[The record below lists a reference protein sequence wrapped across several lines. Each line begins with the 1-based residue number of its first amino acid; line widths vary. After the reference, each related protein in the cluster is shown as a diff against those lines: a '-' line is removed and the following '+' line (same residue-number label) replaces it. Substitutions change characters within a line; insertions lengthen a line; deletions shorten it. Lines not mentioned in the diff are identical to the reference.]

1 MSAVAEPGMSESTVA
16 ESRGI
21 RFFALAGLI
30 VAVHLAGLAVLL
42 STEYGPFAITL
53 SVLAWVFL
61 NCFLLVVLQRPG
73 ICAALA
79 LALIV
84 ILIALSHFKFGILQ
98 LTLTFLDFLIIDR
111 DTFSFLLSVFPRLQM
126 QLIAAGLVAVPL
138 LWLIW
143 RFDPFCVRRRLA
155 LTGVGASA
163 ALIAAMSVASPE
175 QAWEP
180 FQGVNHISSL
190 ARSGVVAVSRLA
202 STGWIEADPPANGPL
217 SLARDARAAGLP
229 ELPSGE
235 ACDAAAKRP
244 HIIMLLDES
253 SFDVTSAPGIKVPA
267 GYTDYF
273 KSSDGKQRT
282 MIAESTGGPTWYTE
296 FNVLTGLSARSF
308 GDLKFYVTRIA
319 AGRVTR
325 GLPQALQR
333 CGYKTVSLYPT
344 YGDFLSARAF
354 QKGTGVGEFIDM
366 AAMGVNEDMQPD
378 TFYYDQAL
386 KVFAREQ
393 PQRSPVFMFVYL
405 TANHFPWTDVYR
417 PDLTPVGWT
426 PPGNTAEVDE
436 YIRRQAM
443 TANDYREFTE
453 RLKRDYPDESFL
465 VLRFGDH
472 QPAISQKLLEPG
484 IDRARLAKRLMAA
497 DPRYYSTYYAI
508 DGINYSPAN
517 LSSALETLD
526 AAYIPLVL
534 QEAAGLPLDPSFT
547 EQKSIMLRCK
557 GTFYACRKG
566 AEARRF
572 NRLLID
578 AGMIKGL

>member
-1 MSAVAEPGMSESTVA
+1 MSAVAEPGTSESIRA
-16 ESRGI
+16 PSRGI

-30 VAVHLAGLAVLL
+30 VAVHLAALAVLL
-42 STEYGPFAITL
+42 TTEYGPFAITL
-53 SVLAWVFL
+53 SVLAWVFV
-61 NCFLLVVLQRPG
+61 NCFLLAVLQRPG
-73 ICAALA
+73 VCAALS
-79 LALIV
+79 LALIA
-84 ILIALSHFKFGILQ
+84 ILIVLSHFKFGILQ

-126 QLIAAGLVAVPL
+126 QLIVAGLVAAPL
-138 LWLIW
+138 LWALW
-143 RFDPFCVRRRLA
+143 RFDPFRVRRRLA
-155 LTGVGASA
+155 LTGVAATA
-163 ALIAAMSVASPE
+163 ALIAAMAVASPE

-180 FQGVNHISSL
+180 FQGVNHISNL

-202 STGWIEADPPANGPL
+202 STGWIEADPPVDRPL
-217 SLARDARAAGLP
+217 LTREARAAGLP
-229 ELPSGE
+229 ALPSGE
-235 ACDAAAKRP
+235 ACDATAKRP
-244 HIIMLLDES
+244 HIILLLDES

-273 KSSDGKQRT
+273 KSIDGKQRT

-308 GDLKFYVTRIA
+308 GDLKFYVTRIT

-344 YGDFLSARAF
+344 YGDFLGARAF
-354 QKGTGVGEFIDM
+354 QKGTGVDRFIDM
-366 AAMGVNEDMQPD
+366 AEMGVTEDMQPD
-378 TFYYDQAL
+378 KFYFDQAL
-386 KVFAREQ
+386 RVFAREQ
-393 PQRSPVFMFVYL
+393 PQQSPVFMFVYL
-405 TANHFPWTDVYR
+405 TANHFPWWNVYR
-417 PDLTPVGWT
+417 PDLTPAGWT

-443 TANDYREFTE
+443 TASDYREFTE

-484 IDRARLAKRLMAA
+484 IDQARLAKRLMAA
-497 DPRYYSTYYAI
+497 DPRYFSTYYAI
-508 DGINYSPAN
+508 DGINYSPSN

-534 QEAAGLPLDPSFT
+534 QEAAGLPLDPSFA

>member
-1 MSAVAEPGMSESTVA
+1 MSESGRA
-16 ESRGI
+16 GSRDA
-21 RFFALAGLI
+21 RFLALGVGVI
-30 VAVHLAGLAVLL
+30 VTVHLAALAVLL

-53 SVLAWVFL
+53 SLLAWVFV
-61 NCFLLVVLQRPG
+61 NCLLLCVLPRPAV
-73 ICAALA
+73 CAALA
-79 LALIV
+79 LAVMVL
-84 ILIALSHFKFGILQ
+84 LIALSRFKFEILQ
-98 LTLTFLDFLIIDR
+98 LSLTFLDFLIIDR

-126 QLIAAGLVAVPL
+126 QLLMAGLVAVPL

-143 RFDPFCVRRRLA
+143 RFDPFRVRRRFA
-155 LTGVGASA
+155 LMGSAAST
-163 ALIAAMSVASPE
+163 ALIAAMAVASPE
-175 QAWEP
+175 QPWEP
-180 FQGVNHISSL
+180 FQGVNHVSNL

-202 STGWIEADPPANGPL
+202 STGWIEADPPANSPL
-217 SLARDARAAGLP
+217 RLAGAHAAGLP
-229 ELPSGE
+229 MLPPGE

-253 SFDVTSAPGIKVPA
+253 SFDISAAPGVKVPA

-273 KSSDGKQRT
+273 KSIDGKRRT
-282 MIAESTGGPTWYTE
+282 MIAEATGGPTWYTE

-325 GLPQALQR
+325 GLPQALQN
-333 CGYKTVSLYPT
+333 CGYKTISLYPT
-344 YGDFLSARAF
+344 YGDFLSARGF
-354 QKGTGVGEFIDM
+354 QKALGVGQFIDM
-366 AAMGVNEDMQPD
+366 ADMGVAEDMQPD
-378 TFYYDQAL
+378 KFYFDQAL

-393 PQRSPVFMFVYL
+393 SSQSPIFMFVYL

-417 PDLTPVGWT
+417 PDLTPPGWT

-436 YIRRQAM
+436 YIRRQTM
-443 TANDYREFTE
+443 TVHDYREFTA
-453 RLKRDYPDESFL
+453 RLKRDYPDQSFL

-484 IDRARLAKRLMAA
+484 IDRATLAKRLMAA
-497 DPRYYSTYYAI
+497 DPRYHSTYYAI
-508 DGINYSPAN
+508 DGINYRPAD
-517 LSSALETLD
+517 LSSALQTLD
-526 AAYIPLVL
+526 APYIPIVL
-534 QEAAGLPLDPSFT
+534 QEAAGIPLDPSFA
-547 EQKSIMLRCK
+547 EQKSIMLGCK
-557 GTFYACRKG
+557 GMFYACKNG

>member
-1 MSAVAEPGMSESTVA
+1 M
-16 ESRGI
+16 
-21 RFFALAGLI
+21 
-30 VAVHLAGLAVLL
+30 
-42 STEYGPFAITL
+42 
-53 SVLAWVFL
+53 
-61 NCFLLVVLQRPG
+61 
-73 ICAALA
+73 
-79 LALIV
+79 
-84 ILIALSHFKFGILQ
+84 
-98 LTLTFLDFLIIDR
+98 
-111 DTFSFLLSVFPRLQM
+111 
-126 QLIAAGLVAVPL
+126 
-138 LWLIW
+138 
-143 RFDPFCVRRRLA
+143 
-155 LTGVGASA
+155 
-163 ALIAAMSVASPE
+163 
-175 QAWEP
+175 
-180 FQGVNHISSL
+180 
-190 ARSGVVAVSRLA
+190 VAVSRLA
-202 STGWIEADPPANGPL
+202 STGWIEADPPANSPL
-217 SLARDARAAGLP
+217 SLARDANAAVLP
-229 ELPSGE
+229 ALPSGE
-235 ACDAAAKRP
+235 ACDTTAKRP

-296 FNVLTGLSARSF
+296 YNVLTGLSARSF

-325 GLPQALQR
+325 GLPHALQR

-344 YGDFLSARAF
+344 YGDFLGARAF
-354 QKGTGVGEFIDM
+354 QKGTGIEQFIDM

-378 TFYYDQAL
+378 RFYYDQAL
-386 KVFAREQ
+386 KAFAREQ
-393 PQRSPVFMFVYL
+393 ASQSPVFMFVYL

-417 PDLTPVGWT
+417 PDLTPAGWT

-443 TANDYREFTE
+443 TANEYREFTE

-484 IDRARLAKRLMAA
+484 IDRKLLAKRLMAT

-517 LSSALETLD
+517 WSSALETLD
-526 AAYIPLVL
+526 AAYLPLVL
-534 QEAAGLPLDPSFT
+534 QEAAGLPLDASFA

-557 GTFYACRKG
+557 GAFYACKKG

>member
-1 MSAVAEPGMSESTVA
+1 MGESLVAQ
-16 ESRGI
+16 SRGA

-30 VAVHLAGLAVLL
+30 VAVHLAALAVLL
-42 STEYGPFAITL
+42 TTEYGPFAITL
-53 SVLAWVFL
+53 SVLAWVFV
-61 NCFLLVVLQRPG
+61 NCFLLVVLQRPAV
-73 ICAALA
+73 CAALA
-79 LALIV
+79 LTFIV

-111 DTFSFLLSVFPRLQM
+111 DTFSFLLSVFPRLQL
-126 QLIAAGLVAVPL
+126 QLVLAGLVAVPL
-138 LWLIW
+138 LWLVW
-143 RFDPFCVRRRLA
+143 RFDPFRVRRRFA
-155 LTGVGASA
+155 LTGVAATA
-163 ALIAAMSVASPE
+163 ALISAMAVASPE

-217 SLARDARAAGLP
+217 SLARDARAAGHPVLP
-229 ELPSGE
+229 PAT

-308 GDLKFYVTRIA
+308 GDLKFYITRIA

-325 GLPQALQR
+325 GMPQALQR

-366 AAMGVNEDMQPD
+366 AGMGVNEDMQPD
-378 TFYYDQAL
+378 KFYFDQAL

-393 PQRSPVFMFVYL
+393 PQQSPVFMFVYL
-405 TANHFPWTDVYR
+405 TANHFPWWNVYR
-417 PDLTPVGWT
+417 PDLTPANWT

-443 TANDYREFTE
+443 TAQ
-453 RLKRDYPDESFL
+453 RLSRI
-465 VLRFGDH
+465 H
-472 QPAISQKLLEPG
+472 
-484 IDRARLAKRLMAA
+484 RA
-497 DPRYYSTYYAI
+497 
-508 DGINYSPAN
+508 
-517 LSSALETLD
+517 
-526 AAYIPLVL
+526 
-534 QEAAGLPLDPSFT
+534 
-547 EQKSIMLRCK
+547 
-557 GTFYACRKG
+557 
-566 AEARRF
+566 AEARLSGRILPCAAF
-572 NRLLID
+572 RRSPARDLAKAARAGHRSGEAGETPDGRRPALLFHLLRHRRHQLP
-578 AGMIKGL
+578 ATQFVVRP

>member
-1 MSAVAEPGMSESTVA
+1 MSAVTGPGMSESIRA

-42 STEYGPFAITL
+42 TTEYGPFAITL
-53 SVLAWVFL
+53 SVLAWVFV

-73 ICAALA
+73 VCAALA

-126 QLIAAGLVAVPL
+126 QLMMAGLVAVPL
-138 LWLIW
+138 LWALW
-143 RFDPFCVRRRLA
+143 RFDPFRVRRRLA
-155 LTGVGASA
+155 LTGVAA
-163 ALIAAMSVASPE
+163 TTALIAAMSVASPE

-180 FQGVNHISSL
+180 FQGVNHISNL

-217 SLARDARAAGLP
+217 SLARDAHAAGLP
-229 ELPSGE
+229 ALPSGE
-235 ACDAAAKRP
+235 ACDATAKRP

-273 KSSDGKQRT
+273 KSIDGKQRT

-308 GDLKFYVTRIA
+308 GDLKFYVTRIT

-354 QKGTGVGEFIDM
+354 QKGTGVDQFIDM
-366 AAMGVNEDMQPD
+366 AEMGVNEDMQPD
-378 TFYYDQAL
+378 KFYFDQAL

-393 PQRSPVFMFVYL
+393 PQQSPVFMFVYL
-405 TANHFPWTDVYR
+405 TANHFPWHDVYR
-417 PDLTPVGWT
+417 PDLTPAGWT

-484 IDRARLAKRLMAA
+484 IDRATLAKRLMAA

-508 DGINYSPAN
+508 DGINYS
-517 LSSALETLD
+517 
-526 AAYIPLVL
+526 AAPICRPRLK
-534 QEAAGLPLDPSFT
+534 PSMRPI
-547 EQKSIMLRCK
+547 SRSC
-557 GTFYACRKG
+557 CRKPP
-566 AEARRF
+566 ASRSIRRSPSRRASCSAARAPSTPARKA
-572 NRLLID
+572 RKR
-578 AGMIKGL
+578 AGSTAC

>member
-1 MSAVAEPGMSESTVA
+1 MSAVAEPGIGESLVA
-16 ESRGI
+16 QSRGV

-30 VAVHLAGLAVLL
+30 LAVHLAALAVLL
-42 STEYGPFAITL
+42 TTEYGPFAITL
-53 SVLAWVFL
+53 SVLAWIFV

-73 ICAALA
+73 ICAALS
-79 LALIV
+79 LVLIV

-126 QLIAAGLVAVPL
+126 QLMVAGLVAAPL
-138 LWLIW
+138 LWALW
-143 RFDPFCVRRRLA
+143 RFDPFRVRRRFA
-155 LTGVGASA
+155 VSGVA
-163 ALIAAMSVASPE
+163 ATAGLIAAMAVAFPE

-180 FQGVNHISSL
+180 FQGVNHISNL

-229 ELPSGE
+229 GLPSGE
-235 ACDAAAKRP
+235 ACDATAKRP

-253 SFDVTSAPGIKVPA
+253 SFDVTAAPDIKVPA

-273 KSSDGKQRT
+273 KSSDGNQRT

-366 AAMGVNEDMQPD
+366 AGMGVHEDMQPD
-378 TFYYDQAL
+378 KFYFDQAL
-386 KVFAREQ
+386 KVLAREQ

-405 TANHFPWTDVYR
+405 TANHFPWWNVYR
-417 PDLTPVGWT
+417 ADLTPAGWT

-436 YIRRQAM
+436 YIRRQSM
-443 TANDYREFTE
+443 TAHDYREFTE

-472 QPAISQKLLEPG
+472 QPAISQKLIEPG
-484 IDRARLAKRLMAA
+484 IDQAKLAKHLIAA

-508 DGINYSPAN
+508 DGINYQPRN

-534 QEAAGLPLDPSFT
+534 QEAAGLPLDPSFA

-557 GTFYACRKG
+557 GTFYACKKG